1 MTYLVN
7 YSGGAWVDGHDG
19 PEKGRKQVKFG
30 VGVDYS
36 LKALLMLAER
46 YPNAQPL
53 QVEAIAMAQN
63 IPENYLRRLLIT
75 LKRGGLVLSQ
85 KGPSG
90 GYILA
95 RPPGRI
101 SMADVV
107 ELIEGDYV
115 PVECLEEGANSPCR
129 REQACAMRDVWRQVR
144 DQVNLILRSTT
155 LEMLASKR
163 KAAHTFQI

>member
-1 MTYLVN
+1 M
-7 YSGGAWVDGHDG
+7 
-19 PEKGRKQVKFG
+19 KFG

-46 YPNAQPL
+46 YPSAQPL
-53 QVEAIAMAQN
+53 QVEAIATTQD

-75 LKRGGLVLSQ
+75 LKRGGLVASQ

-95 RPPGRI
+95 RPPARI

-115 PVECLEEGANSPCR
+115 PVECLEETSNSPCR
-129 REQACAMRDVWRQVR
+129 RDRACAMREVWREVR
-144 DQVNLILRSTT
+144 DQVNALLRAAT
-155 LEMLASKR
+155 LETLASKR
-163 KAAHTFQI
+163 KAAHTFHI

>member
-1 MTYLVN
+1 M
-7 YSGGAWVDGHDG
+7 
-19 PEKGRKQVKFG
+19 KFG

-46 YPNAQPL
+46 YPGTQPL
-53 QVEAIAMAQN
+53 QVEAIATAQD

-90 GYILA
+90 GYLLA
-95 RPPGRI
+95 RPPARI
-101 SMADVV
+101 TMADVV
-107 ELIEGDYV
+107 ELIEGGYV

-129 REQACAMRDVWRQVR
+129 RDAACPMRDVWREIR
-144 DQVNLILRSTT
+144 DQVNSILRSTT
-155 LEMLASKR
+155 LETLASKR

>member
-1 MTYLVN
+1 M
-7 YSGGAWVDGHDG
+7 
-19 PEKGRKQVKFG
+19 KFG

-46 YPNAQPL
+46 YPSTQPL
-53 QVEAIAMAQN
+53 QVEAIATSQN
-63 IPENYLRRLLIT
+63 IPENYLRRLLIS

-95 RPPGRI
+95 RPPARI
-101 SMADVV
+101 TMADVV

-115 PVECLEEGANSPCR
+115 PVECLEDGANSPCR
-129 REQACAMRDVWRQVR
+129 RDQGCAMRDVWRQVR
-144 DQVNLILRSTT
+144 DQVNSILRAAT
-155 LEMLASKR
+155 LETLASSR
-163 KAAHTFQI
+163 KTAHTFQI

>member
-1 MTYLVN
+1 M
-7 YSGGAWVDGHDG
+7 
-19 PEKGRKQVKFG
+19 KFG

-36 LKALLMLAER
+36 LKALLVLAER
-46 YPNAQPL
+46 YPSVQPL
-53 QVEAIAMAQN
+53 QVEAIATAQG
-63 IPENYLRRLLIT
+63 IPENYLRRLLIS

-95 RPPGRI
+95 RPPSRI
-101 SMADVV
+101 TMADVV

-129 REQACAMRDVWRQVR
+129 RDQTCAMRDVWRQVR
-144 DQVNLILRSTT
+144 DQVNSILRSTT

-163 KAAHTFQI
+163 RAAHTFHI

>member
-1 MTYLVN
+1 M
-7 YSGGAWVDGHDG
+7 
-19 PEKGRKQVKFG
+19 KFG

-46 YPNAQPL
+46 YPATQPM
-53 QVEAIAMAQN
+53 QVEVIATAQN
-63 IPENYLRRLLIT
+63 IPENYLRRLLIA

-95 RPPGRI
+95 RPPSRI

-107 ELIEGDYV
+107 EAIEGDYV

-129 REQACAMRDVWRQVR
+129 REDACAMREVWRQVR
-144 DQVNLILRSTT
+144 DQVTAILRATT
-155 LEMLASKR
+155 LEALANKR
-163 KAAHTFQI
+163 KAALSFQI